1 MKNRPEC
8 QALPKVLDIS
18 SAIVSV
24 TPSLLEAQAIL
35 SDTTLRRSAVYQE
48 DHTGKPYWKSEKSA
62 VFLYVI
68 NKPTGFSKAFLTT
81 ERMLKGW

>member
-1 MKNRPEC
+1 MSLWNRPEC
-8 QALPKVLDIS
+8 QTLPKALDIS

-35 SDTTLRRSAVYQE
+35 SDTTLKTSAVYQE
-48 DHTGKPYWKSEKSA
+48 DLKLYWKSEKSA
-62 VFLYVI
+62 AFPYVI
-68 NKPTGFSKAFLTT
+68 NKPTGFSKTFLTT